1 MSGLTEKQYVLKKGG
16 LFVGFFGSRVC
27 NELIYLFF
35 NQSVILLRFQF
46 VFFKILN
53 IIENILYSFYNLFQ

>member
-35 NQSVILLRFQF
+35 KHSTSKFEMGWEKGKGCV
-46 VFFKILN
+46 
-53 IIENILYSFYNLFQ
+53 